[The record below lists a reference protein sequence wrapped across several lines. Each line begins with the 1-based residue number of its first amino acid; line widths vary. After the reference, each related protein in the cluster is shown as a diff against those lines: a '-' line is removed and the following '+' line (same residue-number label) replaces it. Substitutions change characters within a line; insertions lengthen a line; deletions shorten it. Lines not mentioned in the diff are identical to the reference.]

1 MGRILHIGLGNF
13 HRAHQAWYTAQA
25 GGWKITAVSLRS
37 RALRDAMA
45 GQGNGYTL
53 VTRGAEGARY
63 DWIEAIDRVLVAP
76 DAPEAV
82 LAALAD
88 PAVSVVTVT
97 VTEKG
102 YHLDAGGALDLTDP
116 LVLAD
121 LASEAPQTLVGF
133 LARGLARRSDPVTVM
148 SCDNLPGNGRK
159 LGAAVRR
166 FAQGAGLTLCGA
178 GFPDSMVDRITPAT
192 TEALKAD
199 VLAATG
205 RADAAPVATETFTDW
220 VIEDRFA
227 GARPAWETA
236 GARIVEDVAPYEM
249 RKLRMLNGPHSLIA
263 YLGQLRGHAYV
274 HAAIAD
280 PVVAAAARGL
290 MREAAETLPDGVRA
304 DAGDYAEALMA
315 RFANPALAHA
325 LAQIAMDGSIKLGVR
340 ILPVIADRAVR
351 GQASPFA
358 AFGVAAWVAFV
369 LRETAAGRALNDPQA
384 AALAQDAGAAD
395 PVAALL
401 ARIGYAGDPG
411 PVRSRL
417 AELRA

>member
-1 MGRILHIGLGNF
+1 
-13 HRAHQAWYTAQA
+13 
-25 GGWKITAVSLRS
+25 
-37 RALRDAMA
+37 
-45 GQGNGYTL
+45 
-53 VTRGAEGARY
+53 GA
-63 DWIEAIDRVLVAP
+63 
-76 DAPEAV
+76 
-82 LAALAD
+82 
-88 PAVSVVTVT
+88 S
-97 VTEKG
+97 
-102 YHLDAGGALDLTDP
+102 
-116 LVLAD
+116 
-121 LASEAPQTLVGF
+121 
-133 LARGLARRSDPVTVM
+133 
-148 SCDNLPGNGRK
+148 
-159 LGAAVRR
+159 
-166 FAQGAGLTLCGA
+166 
-178 GFPDSMVDRITPAT
+178 FPDSMVDRITPAT

-227 GARPAWETA
+227 GPRPAWETA

-384 AALAQDAGAAD
+384 AALAQDAGASD

>member
-37 RALRDAMA
+37 HALRDAMA

-53 VTRGAEGARY
+53 VTRGPDGTRH
-63 DWIEAIDRVLVAP
+63 DWIEVIDRVLVAP
-76 DAPEAV
+76 EDPQAV

-88 PAVSVVTVT
+88 PEVKIVTVT

-102 YHLDAGGALDLTDP
+102 YHLDAAGNLDMADP

-121 LASEAPQTLVGF
+121 LASGVPQTLVGF
-133 LARGLARRSDPVTVM
+133 LARGLARRRDPVTVM
-148 SCDNLPGNGRK
+148 SCDNLSGNGAK
-159 LGAAVRR
+159 LGAAVHR
-166 FAQGAGLTLCGA
+166 FAEGVGLALCGA
-178 GFPDSMVDRITPAT
+178 SFPDSMVDRITPAT

-199 VLAATG
+199 VRAATG
-205 RADAAPVATETFTDW
+205 RADAAPVATESFTDW

-227 GARPAWETA
+227 GPRPDWQKA
-236 GARIVEDVAPYEM
+236 GARIVDTVAPYEM

-263 YLGQLRGHAYV
+263 YLGQLRGHAHV

-280 PVVAAAARGL
+280 PVVARAARGL
-290 MREAAETLPDGVRA
+290 MDEAAGTLPEGVRA
-304 DAGDYAEALMA
+304 DAADYAAALMA

-325 LAQIAMDGSIKLGVR
+325 LAQIAMDGSIKLAVR
-340 ILPVIADRAVR
+340 ILPVIADRAAR
-351 GQASPFA
+351 GLASPCA
-358 AFGVAAWVAFV
+358 LEGVAAWVAFV
-369 LRETAAGRALNDPQA
+369 LREAGAGRALNDPQA

-395 PVAALL
+395 PVGALL
-401 ARIGYAGDPG
+401 SRIGFRGDDSA
-411 PVRSRL
+411 VRSRV
-417 AELRA
+417 AELAA